1 MNKQEFL
8 DGLRKG
14 LSGLPQADIE
24 ERLTF
29 YGEMLDDRIEEG
41 LSEEE
46 AVAAAGSVNEIVRQ
60 TVADIPLAKIAKE
73 RIKPKRRLKAW
84 EIVLLALGSPIWIS
98 LGVAAAAVI
107 FALYVTVW
115 SVIASFWSVFASLAV
130 CAAAGVPMCVV
141 FVAGDSGAAGIAVL
155 SAGIVCAGLS
165 VFMFFGCLQA
175 TKGILFLT
183 KKFAIWLKNC
193 FIGTVKLK

>member
-84 EIVLLALGSPIWIS
+84 EIVLLALGSPIWLS

-130 CAAAGVPMCVV
+130 CAVGGVSMCVV
-141 FVAGDSGAAGIAVL
+141 FAAGGSGAAGITVL

-175 TKGILFLT
+175 TNGILLLT

-193 FIGTVKLK
+193 FIKKEEA

>member
-73 RIKPKRRLKAW
+73 RIKPKRCLKAW

-193 FIGTVKLK
+193 FIKKEEA

>member
-84 EIVLLALGSPIWIS
+84 ETVLLALGSPIWLS

-130 CAAAGVPMCVV
+130 CAAAGVPMGVV
-141 FVAGDSGAAGIAVL
+141 FAAGGSGAAGIAIL
-155 SAGIVCAGLS
+155 SAGIVCTGLS

-175 TKGILFLT
+175 TKGILLLT
-183 KKFAIWLKNC
+183 KKFAIWVKNC
-193 FIGTVKLK
+193 FIKKEEA

>member
-60 TVADIPLAKIAKE
+60 TVADIPLAKIAKD

-84 EIVLLALGSPIWIS
+84 EIVLLALGSPIWLS

-183 KKFAIWLKNC
+183 KKFAICNFSW
-193 FIGTVKLK
+193 

>member
-84 EIVLLALGSPIWIS
+84 EIVLLALGSPIWLS

-130 CAAAGVPMCVV
+130 CAVGGVPMCVV
-141 FVAGDSGAAGIAVL
+141 FAAGGSGAAGITVL

-175 TKGILFLT
+175 TNGILLLT

-193 FIGTVKLK
+193 FIKKEEA

>member
-73 RIKPKRRLKAW
+73 RIKPKRRLKVW
-84 EIVLLALGSPIWIS
+84 EIVLLALGSPIWLS
-98 LGVAAAAVI
+98 LGVAAAVVI

-141 FVAGDSGAAGIAVL
+141 FVAGGSGAAGIAVL

-193 FIGTVKLK
+193 FIKKEEA

>member
-84 EIVLLALGSPIWIS
+84 ETVLLALGSPIWLS

-141 FVAGDSGAAGIAVL
+141 FAAGGSGAAGIGVL

-175 TKGILFLT
+175 TKGILLLT
-183 KKFAIWLKNC
+183 KKFAIWVKNC
-193 FIGTVKLK
+193 FIKKEEA

>member
-84 EIVLLALGSPIWIS
+84 EIVLLALGSPIWLS

-193 FIGTVKLK
+193 FIKKEEE

>member
-60 TVADIPLAKIAKE
+60 KVADIPLAKIAKE

-84 EIVLLALGSPIWIS
+84 ETVLLALGSPIWFS

-141 FVAGDSGAAGIAVL
+141 FAAGGSGAAGIAVL
-155 SAGIVCAGLS
+155 SAGIVCTGLS

-175 TKGILFLT
+175 TKGILLLT
-183 KKFAIWLKNC
+183 KKFAIWVKNC
-193 FIGTVKLK
+193 FIKKEEA

>member
-84 EIVLLALGSPIWIS
+84 EIVLLALGSPIWLS
-98 LGVAAAAVI
+98 LGVVAAAVI

-141 FVAGDSGAAGIAVL
+141 FAAGDSGAAGIAVL

-193 FIGTVKLK
+193 FIKKEEA

>member
-130 CAAAGVPMCVV
+130 CAATGVPMCVV

-193 FIGTVKLK
+193 FIKKEEA

>member
-73 RIKPKRRLKAW
+73 RIKPKRRLKVW
-84 EIVLLALGSPIWIS
+84 EIVLLALGSPIWLS

-141 FVAGDSGAAGIAVL
+141 FAAGDSGAAGIAVL

-193 FIGTVKLK
+193 FIKKEEA

>member
-46 AVAAAGSVNEIVRQ
+46 AVAATGSVNEIVRQ

-84 EIVLLALGSPIWIS
+84 ELLLLALGSPIWLS
-98 LGVAAAAVI
+98 LGIAAAAVI

-175 TKGILFLT
+175 TKGILLLT

-193 FIGTVKLK
+193 FIKKEEA

>member
-84 EIVLLALGSPIWIS
+84 EIVLLALGSPIWLS

-193 FIGTVKLK
+193 FIKKEEA

>member
-84 EIVLLALGSPIWIS
+84 ETVLLALGSPIWLS

-193 FIGTVKLK
+193 FIKKEEA

>member
-84 EIVLLALGSPIWIS
+84 EIVLLALGSPIWLS
-98 LGVAAAAVI
+98 LGIAAAAVI

-193 FIGTVKLK
+193 FIKKEEA

>member
-8 DGLRKG
+8 DGLRRG

-73 RIKPKRRLKAW
+73 RIKPKRCLKVW

-193 FIGTVKLK
+193 FIKKEEA

>member
-193 FIGTVKLK
+193 FIKKEEA

>member
-84 EIVLLALGSPIWIS
+84 EIVLLALGSPIWLS

-165 VFMFFGCLQA
+165 VFMFFGCSQA

-193 FIGTVKLK
+193 FIKKEEA